1 MDKATGA
8 CVKASEEEAGQA
20 KSVGSMQ
27 CVAPACL
34 CTRLAAKLP
43 QLTLISPPLFC
54 PQCPEGCAQC
64 DSAAGPC
71 TFCDVGRGL
80 VDGQCLQCQTV
91 ANCGNCDDD
100 VTVCSY
106 CANPYYLSETT
117 KKCEQASQLLVGECC
132 TSSATAQQANRVWA
146 VQPVRRAGSASAPGA
161 LRQAVHRGAPLG
173 PSLGVQARCGSGCG
187 AEPPPTTYPSSLPC
201 SARPSV
207 AAAATTQP
215 APAVRTAT
223 TGMRTPLI
231 V

>member
-1 MDKATGA
+1 MTCPSATSA
-8 CVKASEEEAGQA
+8 ARDTPWIRPPAPASRQAREEAGQA

-80 VDGQCLQCQTV
+80 VDGQCPQCQTV

-117 KKCEQASQLLVGECC
+117 KKCEQASHLLVGECC
-132 TSSATAQQANRVWA
+132 TSSATAQQGKSGV
-146 VQPVRRAGSASAPGA
+146 GSASLCGG
-161 LRQAVHRGAPLG
+161 QA
-173 PSLGVQARCGSGCG
+173 
-187 AEPPPTTYPSSLPC
+187 
-201 SARPSV
+201 
-207 AAAATTQP
+207 
-215 APAVRTAT
+215 APALLAPCGRRCTAV
-223 TGMRTPLI
+223 PP
-231 V
+231 